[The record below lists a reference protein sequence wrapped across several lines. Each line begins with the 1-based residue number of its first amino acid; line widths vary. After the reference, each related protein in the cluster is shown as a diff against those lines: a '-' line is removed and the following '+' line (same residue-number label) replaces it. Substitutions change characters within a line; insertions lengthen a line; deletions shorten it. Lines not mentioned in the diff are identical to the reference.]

1 MNGRVSG
8 ELTAEAAKSS
18 EHEPRV
24 TWWPAIGVH
33 VGLLVV
39 CASCVYTLEPL
50 LFAFSRR
57 QWLAFAVLGLALI
70 GAVAFTGG
78 RAAASRAARLLLALG
93 AGLALWLAYRPLLEE
108 LPGLSGLL
116 PPGLAQLQPGMG
128 LVGLVIA
135 LIFWL
140 VYRGVAPAG
149 IRPGAPFRRA
159 VLASA
164 GLLLVLAAVMYLGL
178 RGLYDLGGGLESLIL
193 TYYVVEYAVLLVI
206 SVEMS
211 GAAGVGGLAHLYVGA
226 ALVIAAG
233 RNLMA

>member
-1 MNGRVSG
+1 VNRRVSG
-8 ELTAEAAKSS
+8 KLAAEAANNR
-18 EHEPRV
+18 EQEPRV
-24 TWWPAIGVH
+24 TWWPAVGVH
-33 VGLLVV
+33 VGLLIV

-50 LFAFSRR
+50 LFGFSRR
-57 QWLAFAVLGLALI
+57 QWLGFAALGLVLV

-78 RAAASRAARLLLALG
+78 RAAASRAGRLLLGLG
-93 AGLALWLAYRPLLEE
+93 AGLVLWLAYKPLLED
-108 LPGLSGLL
+108 LPGLSGVV
-116 PPGLAQLQPGMG
+116 PAGLAQLEPGIG
-128 LVGLVIA
+128 LVGLGIA

-140 VYRGVAPAG
+140 VYRGVAREG

-164 GLLLVLAAVMYLGL
+164 ALVLVLAAVMYLSL

-193 TYYVVEYAVLLVI
+193 TYYVVQYAVLLLI
-206 SVEMS
+206 CVEMS

-226 ALVIAAG
+226 ALVIAVG